1 MTPASTIA
9 LIHSDDY
16 ANWVFDSHHPTQ
28 GRRFMKA
35 RELLL
40 RQAPEHGISVLEIES
55 DYFPT
60 REQLE
65 AVHDPAYIDDVLVH
79 GRSGEWSGQRLALAP
94 LAHRMAGG
102 TFLAA
107 RALVN
112 EHALTAVHFAGAKH
126 HAMRDHSSGF
136 CVFNDFA
143 LVATYLF
150 DDEPALERIAI
161 LDIDAHHGDGT
172 EALLRDDPRVLTFSI
187 HDGTIFP
194 GSGFHDEVDKNVF
207 NRALNAGAG
216 DEELATHVNTFVG
229 KADSFDPSVIF
240 IAIGADGHVTD
251 PLSTLTYSIEGMEQA
266 AASVRAAFPTTPFLL
281 GGAGGYQPDTITPQ
295 AWARIALAAA
305 TGVNPVR

>member
-65 AVHDPAYIDDVLVH
+65 AVHDPAYIDAVLVH
-79 GRSGEWSGQRLALAP
+79 GRSGEWSGQRLDLAH

-107 RALVN
+107 HALLDG
-112 EHALTAVHFAGAKH
+112 EALTAVNFAGAKH

-143 LVATYLF
+143 MVASYLLN
-150 DDEPALERIAI
+150 EKPSIQRIAI

-172 EALLRDDPRVLTFSI
+172 EELLRHDPRVLTLSI
-187 HDGTIFP
+187 HDSTIFP
-194 GSGFHDEVDKNVF
+194 GTGYHDDEAAQAFNVPLPARSGDFELTHGV
-207 NRALNAGAG
+207 NRFI
-216 DEELATHVNTFVG
+216 DLAAAFQPDVV
-229 KADSFDPSVIF
+229 F
-240 IAIGADGHVTD
+240 IAIGADGHETD
-251 PLSTLTYSIEGMEQA
+251 PLSTLRYSFEGMERTVA
-266 AASVRAAFPTTPFLL
+266 CVRAAFPTSPFLL
-281 GGAGGYQPDTITPQ
+281 GGAGGYQPDTITPL
-295 AWARIALAAA
+295 AWARIAL
-305 TGVNPVR
+305 GSVLL